1 MLEMEKLYY
10 YIGQPK
16 TENCLPKTKSL
27 SYATQK
33 NQYVT
38 CQRKKKYS
46 INLLGI
52 KKSISWE
59 LRSIQFL
66 GKQKQ

>member
-1 MLEMEKLYY
+1 VVNILLPRNFINKTLKHSEIMLEMEKLYY

-33 NQYVT
+33 N
-38 CQRKKKYS
+38 
-46 INLLGI
+46 
-52 KKSISWE
+52 
-59 LRSIQFL
+59 
-66 GKQKQ
+66 